1 MAVILSALGGAAA
14 QFFDNNGVI
23 LSGGKIYTYVA
34 GTTTPRAT
42 YTSATG
48 VTPHTN
54 PIILDSAG
62 RVPNG
67 EIWLTEGLVYKFVI
81 ETSTGV
87 LIGTYD
93 NIPNTADSGV
103 DANTVAYTYPAT
115 GAITQTVQTKLDQYL
130 SVKDFGAVGD
140 GVTDD
145 TVAIQAA
152 TAAIPSTG
160 GEVFFPEGDYFIT
173 DSIRPKS
180 NTTLRGEGYGTRVKC
195 ASVGWNLTSTDRY
208 GLVNVKN
215 VNNVRVT
222 GLRLYGTKLASNSFS
237 PKLVYFE
244 NAINLTIESNY
255 IENSAWEG
263 IWSGGAGAASRRIL
277 ISNNH
282 VENVGWPAGGFVGLP
297 AIQPNCDDVV
307 ITGNS
312 IFNVGSG
319 IGPSATNVV
328 ISNNL
333 IRDFRITGIST
344 GDGTESGI
352 ITISNNILE
361 FTADATTARRAINMD
376 SGSGDKRI
384 INCTGNVIRIIGFAT
399 VGTGRGIYV
408 GTAPN
413 VNISGNVIEIE
424 VSGIGI
430 NVLGSLAGTNA
441 FITGNVIR
449 VVNANGPSSGVICL
463 PNAVG
468 NTLTVIS
475 RDNSVYGLTRA
486 NGSYAYDFRNTAGA
500 TLNATI
506 QDDIMAEG
514 LFRLGDVNVSDG
526 SFDNIPIYLRSD
538 YTAITE
544 HIQRP
549 RIAMLNLQPAL
560 GGSNYIIAAGVLT
573 ITGTIASLNK
583 NLSRIN
589 VDTEGAAA
597 TDDLDTISGGVSG
610 DVLILA
616 AVNSART
623 VVCKDGTGNMALSG
637 DFSLNNTEDRLV
649 LMYEGTTWFEL
660 SRSDNGA

>member
-62 RVPNG
+62 RVPGG
-67 EIWLTEGLVYKFVI
+67 EIWLTQGLVYKFVI

-115 GAITQTVQTKLDQYL
+115 GAINQTVQTKLDQYL
-130 SVKDFGAVGD
+130 SVADFGAVGD

-145 TVAIQAA
+145 TAAIQAA
-152 TAAIPSTG
+152 TAAIPSDG

-180 NTTLRGEGYGTRVKC
+180 NTTLRGEGRGSRVKC
-195 ASVGWNLTSTDRY
+195 ASVGWELTSTDKF

-215 VNNVRVT
+215 VSNVRIT
-222 GLRLYGTKLASNSFS
+222 GLCLYGTKLASNTYS
-237 PKLVYFE
+237 PKLVFFE
-244 NAINLTIESNY
+244 NAINLTIDTNY
-255 IENSAWEG
+255 LENSAWEG
-263 IWSGGAGAASRRIL
+263 IWSGGPPSASRRIL

-282 VENVGWPAGGFVGLP
+282 VENVGWPAAGFIGLP
-297 AIQPNCDDVV
+297 AIQPNCFDVV
-307 ITGNS
+307 VTGNS
-312 IFNVGSG
+312 LYNVGGG
-319 IGPSATNVV
+319 IGPAAVNIV
-328 ISNNL
+328 ITNNL
-333 IRDFRITGIST
+333 IRDITLVGIST
-344 GDGTESGI
+344 GDGNESGI
-352 ITISNNILE
+352 TTISNNVIE
-361 FTADATTARRAINMD
+361 YTADAVVAKRAIQL
-376 SGSGDKRI
+376 SGGTGPKRI
-384 INCTGNVIRIIGFAT
+384 MNC
-399 VGTGRGIYV
+399 
-408 GTAPN
+408 
-413 VNISGNVIEIE
+413 S
-424 VSGIGI
+424 
-430 NVLGSLAGTNA
+430 
-441 FITGNVIR
+441 GNVIR
-449 VVNANGPSSGVICL
+449 VVGAPTVGNGRGIFCAGGENVTINSNSIEIEGRGVGIEVLGTPDATTAFVTGNVVRVVNESGTSSGIIGL
-463 PNAVG
+463 PNVAG
-468 NTLTVIS
+468 NTLNIIS
-475 RDNSVYGLTRA
+475 RTNAVYGLTRA
-486 NGSYAYDFRNTAGA
+486 NSSYAYDFRNTAGA

-506 QDDIMAEG
+506 QDDLMSEG
-514 LFRLGDVNVSDG
+514 SFRLGDVNVADG

-538 YTAITE
+538 YTTITE
-544 HIQRP
+544 HVQRP
-549 RIAMLNLQPAL
+549 RISMLNIQPAL
-560 GGSNYIIAAGVLT
+560 GGSNYVIAAGVLT
-573 ITGTIASLNK
+573 ITGTVASANK

-589 VDTEGAAA
+589 VETEGAAA

-610 DVLILA
+610 DILILA